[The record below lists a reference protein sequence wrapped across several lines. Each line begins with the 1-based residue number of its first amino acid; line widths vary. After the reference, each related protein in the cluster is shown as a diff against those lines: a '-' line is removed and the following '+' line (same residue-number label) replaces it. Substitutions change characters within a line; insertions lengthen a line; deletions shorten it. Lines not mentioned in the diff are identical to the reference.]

1 MKKPISLGHDAML
14 KECYAYDSP
23 PVGVYNP
30 NDKYHIK
37 SVPNLTNERFKE
49 PSSLLKIKKSVPLGY
64 LQNFNTFYKSLNMS
78 KSNLPKANRFV
89 QRELNERSKLVHFVS
104 TQKSNLLTTSLLVYT
119 AVWLPKVFL
128 AVRSWSCQRA
138 DSKARNFQRKIPQ
151 L

>member
-1 MKKPISLGHDAML
+1 ML

-89 QRELNERSKLVHFVS
+89 QRELNERRFVE
-104 TQKSNLLTTSLLVYT
+104 
-119 AVWLPKVFL
+119 LPKLKYSPKKCYDRF
-128 AVRSWSCQRA
+128 
-138 DSKARNFQRKIPQ
+138 KAKTYFKE
-151 L
+151 LD